1 MIEVP
6 TIEVAQVPDPIP
18 EGVTVLD
25 VREPSSGTTAASRAP
40 CTSRWPRSPPAPPS
54 SPVDQQLLVVCKVGG
69 RSAQVTAFLRE
80 KGFEAVNLAGGM
92 IDWAAAGRPMV
103 GDAEGDRSSSD
114 GPSAQRM

>member
-25 VREPSSGTTAASRAP
+25 VREPIEWQYGHIDGAVHIPLTQIPSRAEEL
-40 CTSRWPRSPPAPPS
+40 
-54 SPVDQQLLVVCKVGG
+54 PVDQQLLVVCKVGG
-69 RSAQVTAFLRE
+69 RSAQATAFLRE

-92 IDWAAAGRPMV
+92 IDWSEAGRPMV
-103 GDAEGDRSSSD
+103 ADGDVD
-114 GPSAQRM
+114 PLVV